1 MNELP
6 GVRLS
11 DQWVGRITVGSTIA
25 ALGLSYRNQLDFAT
39 QRAGYPVWAALFFP
53 LIIDSFVIVGELRV
67 FSATA
72 RRESLRIRAWAWLLT
87 LGGLAAS
94 AAAGIAHVG
103 LAAPAGMKLAA
114 AVAPL
119 AAAASLGTGLGIVKL
134 RAREARRAD
143 SQTSAG
149 AGVAAQQPSRGT
161 ASAPARRSR
170 ARHPGNGSAPP
181 GPEVLAR
188 MISDDQLAG
197 LPMGR
202 RAFHQRHKADGVT
215 EHHARMALAGSEN
228 GH

>member
-11 DQWVGRITVGSTIA
+11 DQWVGRITVWSTIA

-72 RRESLRIRAWAWLLT
+72 RRESLRIKAWAWLLT

-103 LAAPAGMKLAA
+103 LAAPADMKLAA

-143 SQTSAG
+143 SQSSADV
-149 AGVAAQQPSRGT
+149 GVAAQPSRGT
-161 ASAPARRSR
+161 TPAPARRSR
-170 ARHPGNGSAPP
+170 ARHPGNGTPP
-181 GPEVLAR
+181 PSPEVLAQ
-188 MISDDQLAG
+188 MISDDRLAG

-202 RAFHQRHKADGVT
+202 RSFHQRHVKDGVT